1 MIEFLRG
8 RIASKQPTRLVID
21 VGGVGMGMDVS
32 LRAAEKAGN
41 VGDNTDILT
50 YLHVR
55 EDALDLYGFA
65 DAAEKGMFQK
75 LLSVSGIGPKL
86 ALRILSSVGPREL
99 ADHIRKGDVKGL
111 TALKGVGKKTA
122 EVLIATLR
130 NSVDKMDLAPL
141 DDSSPGLVESG
152 PIRDAV
158 KALITLGVK
167 EQQAQE
173 AVQKAVKKVGDKAD
187 ASRLIAQ
194 ALQEV

>member
-8 RIASKQPTRLVID
+8 RISSKQPTRLIID
-21 VGGVGMGMDVS
+21 VGGVGMGVDVS
-32 LRAAEKAGN
+32 LRAGEKAGN
-41 VGDNTDILT
+41 VGESAELLT

-65 DAAEKGMFQK
+65 DAAEKFMFLK

-86 ALRILSSVGPREL
+86 ALRILSAVGPREM
-99 ADHIRKGDVKGL
+99 ADHIRRGDVKGL

-130 NSVDKMDLAPL
+130 NSVEKMDLAPL
-141 DDSSPGLVESG
+141 EDSGGVPVENG
-152 PIRDAV
+152 PMRDAV
-158 KALITLGVK
+158 MALITLGVK
-167 EQQAQE
+167 DMQAQE
-173 AVQKAVKKVGDKAD
+173 AVMKAAKKLGDKVD